1 MFSYSAEMI
10 LLVLSITVIVSYMFS
25 ILSKYIRIPSVL
37 MLLAL
42 GIGLRFWTDT
52 YQIKPLI
59 PPVITEFL
67 GIAGLVMIILE
78 AGLDLKLT
86 KSKIP
91 VISQSFFSAL
101 IIFFLGLTGITT
113 IFYYF
118 LQEPLLQCIIYAI
131 PLSIM
136 SSAIVIPSLHQLTD
150 AKKEF
155 LVYEASFSD
164 IIGILVFNYFIEG
177 EILSAISIG
186 GFFVKIVI
194 AIILSVLLSVLM
206 FVILNKARL
215 NIRFFLVFALLIALY
230 VGGKLLHLPSLIV
243 ILVFGLLM
251 NNWQLVEGKSKRF
264 RKYFSSNEVAETT
277 HFLHSITAESSFL
290 LRTFFFV
297 MFGYSINLQSL
308 VNNNILLVG
317 SLIIVVLLIT
327 RYVYLKFFVK
337 ERVYPEVVFIPRGL
351 ITVLLFYKI
360 PQQYKLQNFDEGILF
375 FVILASSL
383 ILMIGMLFYKQP
395 SSSIQ
400 EENL

>member
-10 LLVLSITVIVSYMFS
+10 LLALSVTIIVSYIFS
-25 ILSKYIRIPSVL
+25 ILSKYIRVPSVL
-37 MLLAL
+37 MLLGL
-42 GIGLRFWTDT
+42 GIGLRVCTDA
-52 YQIKPLI
+52 YKVQPLI

-86 KSKIP
+86 KTKIP
-91 VISQSFFSAL
+91 LITQSFFSAA
-101 IIFFLGLTGITT
+101 IIFLLGLAGITF
-113 IFYYF
+113 IFRNF
-118 LQEPLLQCIIYAI
+118 LQAPLLQCIIYAI

-150 AKKEF
+150 GKKEF

-177 EILSAISIG
+177 EIISLTAVS
-186 GFFVKIVI
+186 GFFIKIII
-194 AIILSVLLSVLM
+194 AIILSVVLSVLM
-206 FVILNKARL
+206 FIILNKATM

-230 VGGKLLHLPSLIV
+230 VGGKLMHLPSLIV

-251 NNWQLVEGKSKRF
+251 NNWQLMEGKSKRF
-264 RKYFSSNEVAETT
+264 EKYFSSEEVAATT

-297 MFGYSINLQSL
+297 MFGYSINIFSL
-308 VNNNILLVG
+308 ADNQILWIG
-317 SLIIVVLLIT
+317 SLIVLVLLIT
-327 RYVYLKFFVK
+327 RFVYLKFFVK
-337 ERVYPEVVFIPRGL
+337 ERVYPEFVFIPRGL

-360 PQQYKLQNFDEGILF
+360 PQRYTLRNFDEGILF

-395 SSSIQ
+395 SNAIK

>member
-264 RKYFSSNEVAETT
+264 GKYFSSNEVAETT